1 MLNKVNRLIE
11 ALNKDNTGVEA
22 VALWQDGE
30 LKLLHRYVPAG
41 PRLIYS
47 HTKSFISTAAGIAI
61 DEGLLTLDT
70 KVCELFPDYASVIT
84 DERVNNITLRHFLT
98 MSSGFG
104 GAFLMSANRRKL
116 EGYPDYIAYMLAK
129 ELKYDSG
136 ERFVYSNAD
145 THLAGCMVQRA
156 CKKPLLQYCC
166 EKIFIPLD
174 MGFPAWET
182 APDGTAFGGSGLY
195 LDITEMLKLGVLY
208 LNKGIYNGKRVVS
221 EKWVEEAGGKQ
232 IDTGHEAPWN
242 SGYGYQFWTVGQR
255 ENSFRAD
262 GAYGQYSIVL
272 PEENAVL
279 AIQSSEQNDVA
290 KFTEML
296 IEHTILK

>member
-1 MLNKVNRLIE
+1 MLNRVNNYIE
-11 ALNKDNTGVEA
+11 ALKRENTGVES

-30 LKLLHRYVPAG
+30 LKLVHRFVPAG

-70 KVCELFPDYASVIT
+70 TVSELFPEYSSVIT
-84 DERVNNITLRHFLT
+84 DERVKSITLRHFLT

-116 EGYPDYIAYMLAK
+116 EGYPDYIGYMLSK
-129 ELKYDSG
+129 ELKYESG
-136 ERFVYSNAD
+136 EKFVYSNGD

-156 CKKPLLQYCC
+156 CKMPLLKYCC
-166 EKIFIPLD
+166 DKIFTPLD

-182 APDGTAFGGSGLY
+182 DPDGTAFGGSGLY
-195 LDITEMLKLGVLY
+195 LDITEMMKLGVLY
-208 LNKGIYNGKRVVS
+208 LNKGVYNGKRVVS
-221 EKWVEEAGGKQ
+221 EKWVSEAGSKQ
-232 IDTGHEAPWN
+232 IDTGHESPWH
-242 SGYGYQFWTVGQR
+242 SGYGYQFWLVGQR

-279 AIQSSEQNDVA
+279 AVQCCEQNDVA
-290 KFTEML
+290 KFSEIL
-296 IEHTILK
+296 IKHTIEK